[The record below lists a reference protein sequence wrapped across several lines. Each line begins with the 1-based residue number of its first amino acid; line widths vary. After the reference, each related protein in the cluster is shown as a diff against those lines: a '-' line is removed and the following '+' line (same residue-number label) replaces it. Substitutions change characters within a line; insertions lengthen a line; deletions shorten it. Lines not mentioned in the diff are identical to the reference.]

1 MSFKLVDVTR
11 GKVLQEF
18 ETVEQAEKALRHQS
32 VEDYVR
38 LEIQAEVVAK
48 PKPKAKKAKKANVK
62 EESD

>member
-1 MSFKLVDVTR
+1 MTYKLVDVTR
-11 GKVLQEF
+11 NKVLQEF

-48 PKPKAKKAKKANVK
+48 PKPKAKKADVKK
-62 EESD
+62 ESD

>member
-1 MSFKLVDVTR
+1 MTYKLVDVTR

-18 ETVEQAEKALRHQS
+18 ETVEQAEKALLHQS

-48 PKPKAKKAKKANVK
+48 PKPKAKKANVK
-62 EESD
+62 KESD

>member
-1 MSFKLVDVTR
+1 MAFKLVDVTR

-18 ETVEQAEKALRHQS
+18 ETVEQAEKALLHQS

-48 PKPKAKKAKKANVK
+48 PKPKAKKANVK
-62 EESD
+62 KESD

>member
-48 PKPKAKKAKKANVK
+48 PKPKAKKANVK
-62 EESD
+62 KESD

>member
-1 MSFKLVDVTR
+1 MTYKLVDVTR
-11 GKVLQEF
+11 DKVLQEF

-48 PKPKAKKAKKANVK
+48 PKPKAKKANVK
-62 EESD
+62 KESD

>member
-18 ETVEQAEKALRHQS
+18 ETVEQAEKALRRQS

-38 LEIQAEVVAK
+38 LEIQAEAVAK
-48 PKPKAKKAKKANVK
+48 PKPKAKKANVK
-62 EESD
+62 KESD

>member
-38 LEIQAEVVAK
+38 LEIQAEVVSK
-48 PKPKAKKAKKANVK
+48 PKPKAKKANVK
-62 EESD
+62 KESD

>member
-18 ETVEQAEKALRHQS
+18 ETAEQAEKALRHQS

-48 PKPKAKKAKKANVK
+48 PKPKAKKADVKK
-62 EESD
+62 ESD

>member
-1 MSFKLVDVTR
+1 MAFKLVDVTR

-38 LEIQAEVVAK
+38 LEIQAEIVAK
-48 PKPKAKKAKKANVK
+48 PKSKAKKANVK

>member
-1 MSFKLVDVTR
+1 MAFKLVDVTR

-18 ETVEQAEKALRHQS
+18 ETVEKAEKALIHQT

-48 PKPKAKKAKKANVK
+48 PKPKAKKANVK
-62 EESD
+62 KESD

>member
-1 MSFKLVDVTR
+1 MTYKLVDVTR

-48 PKPKAKKAKKANVK
+48 PKPKAKKANVK
-62 EESD
+62 KESD

>member
-1 MSFKLVDVTR
+1 MAYKLVDVTR

-48 PKPKAKKAKKANVK
+48 PKPKAKKANVK
-62 EESD
+62 KESD

>member
-48 PKPKAKKAKKANVK
+48 PKPKAKKADVKK
-62 EESD
+62 ESD

>member
-1 MSFKLVDVTR
+1 MTYKLVDVTR

-38 LEIQAEVVAK
+38 LEIQADAK
-48 PKPKAKKAKKANVK
+48 PKPKAKKAKKVES
-62 EESD
+62 EESV

>member
-18 ETVEQAEKALRHQS
+18 ETVEQAEKALLHQS

-48 PKPKAKKAKKANVK
+48 PKPKAKKANVK
-62 EESD
+62 EKSD